1 MKSFFALPTLI
12 ALMCADPT
20 VPAIAQ
26 EEKIAPRVDISYFR
40 FGDDLP
46 HIQILVR
53 KRIQRRYFPMEGVR
67 IRAYFNGESAE
78 DEMGSSTTNERGI
91 GSIEIPT
98 VLMEDWHS
106 MDEFEFIATVDPTDS
121 SEAVTETISIHKAR
135 IRLST
140 SQDRMITAVIE
151 RSEAGE
157 WIPEEDV
164 ELKFFIKREF
174 GRLPITED
182 PLTSDAEGS
191 IEIEFTDT
199 LPGDESGVLTMGGW
213 LEDHAEF
220 GNIIAFTST
229 TWGTPT
235 VDDNSSFNKR
245 TLWSTRDRTPLWL
258 LIFPNLIIAG
268 IWGIILF
275 LIYQIIRI
283 KRISKS
289 A

>member
-1 MKSFFALPTLI
+1 
-12 ALMCADPT
+12 
-20 VPAIAQ
+20 
-26 EEKIAPRVDISYFR
+26 
-40 FGDDLP
+40 
-46 HIQILVR
+46 
-53 KRIQRRYFPMEGVR
+53 
-67 IRAYFNGESAE
+67 
-78 DEMGSSTTNERGI
+78 
-91 GSIEIPT
+91 
-98 VLMEDWHS
+98 
-106 MDEFEFIATVDPTDS
+106 
-121 SEAVTETISIHKAR
+121 
-135 IRLST
+135 
-140 SQDRMITAVIE
+140 MITAVIE